1 MPPYRFIF
9 SDGILDLHNAGL
21 KIWSTPCFVTA
32 QLEIESV
39 DTGEQGDG
47 QSAQHEDQPRLA
59 SRSLGCFYQS

>member
-1 MPPYRFIF
+1 MPPYCFIF

-21 KIWSTPCFVTA
+21 EIRTTSCFVTA

-47 QSAQHEDQPRLA
+47 QPAHDEHQPRLP
-59 SRSLGCFYQS
+59 SGSLACFY

>member
-21 KIWSTPCFVTA
+21 KIWSTACFVTA

-47 QSAQHEDQPRLA
+47 QSAQQEHILRLLV
-59 SRSLGCFYQS
+59 RSLA